1 MAISGNPKKIAQ
13 DISEGVVL
21 ISSPMLKRYN
31 AADMKIIMNNMAI
44 VSRELRA
51 QQIPLEDVMALKKKN
66 MKITRM
72 NQAEMIIRAHCKKL
86 RIPI

>member
-13 DISEGVVL
+13 DISEGFMI
-21 ISSPMLKRYN
+21 ISAPTLKRYN
-31 AADMKIIMNNMAI
+31 AADLKTIMNNIAM

-66 MKITRM
+66 MKVSRL

-86 RIPI
+86 RIPL

>member
-13 DISEGVVL
+13 DISEGFMI
-21 ISSPMLKRYN
+21 ISAPSLKRYN
-31 AADMKIIMNNMAI
+31 GVDLKTIMSNIAM

-66 MKITRM
+66 MKVSRL

>member
-13 DISEGVVL
+13 DISEGFMI
-21 ISSPMLKRYN
+21 ISAPTLKRYN
-31 AADMKIIMNNMAI
+31 AADLKTIMNNIAM

-51 QQIPLEDVMALKKKN
+51 EQIPLEDVMALKKKN
-66 MKITRM
+66 MKVSRL

-86 RIPI
+86 RIPL

>member
-13 DISEGVVL
+13 DISEGFMI
-21 ISSPMLKRYN
+21 ISAPTLKRYN
-31 AADMKIIMNNMAI
+31 GADLKIIMNNIAL

-66 MKITRM
+66 MKVSRL

-86 RIPI
+86 RIPL

>member
-13 DISEGVVL
+13 DISEGIAL

-86 RIPI
+86 RIPL